1 MILPI
6 LRMIFSTLLG
16 VVFKKISEGSCSR
29 NFKIFGSGWGRHF
42 FAKKSRNFGAYSMLL
57 LIRFFLK
64 GSVLEK
70 CWYLRKNKSLSRVRD
85 FYFNLSA
92 KNCVHVITVEMVVE
106 KPRIC
111 NASSQTIVVT
121 CVLVNNDAPK
131 NKTKE
136 TTNTMIIQ
144 LIT

>member
-64 GSVLEK
+64 IDKKQFEPTQVAT
-70 CWYLRKNKSLSRVRD
+70 
-85 FYFNLSA
+85 F
-92 KNCVHVITVEMVVE
+92 TVE
-106 KPRIC
+106 
-111 NASSQTIVVT
+111 
-121 CVLVNNDAPK
+121 
-131 NKTKE
+131 
-136 TTNTMIIQ
+136 
-144 LIT
+144 

>member
-1 MILPI
+1 M
-6 LRMIFSTLLG
+6 
-16 VVFKKISEGSCSR
+16 
-29 NFKIFGSGWGRHF
+29 
-42 FAKKSRNFGAYSMLL
+42 
-57 LIRFFLK
+57 
-64 GSVLEK
+64 
-70 CWYLRKNKSLSRVRD
+70 RD

-144 LIT
+144 LIA

>member
-1 MILPI
+1 MNFLIYH
-6 LRMIFSTLLG
+6 SGDGG
-16 VVFKKISEGSCSR
+16 VSS
-29 NFKIFGSGWGRHF
+29 H
-42 FAKKSRNFGAYSMLL
+42 
-57 LIRFFLK
+57 
-64 GSVLEK
+64 
-70 CWYLRKNKSLSRVRD
+70 
-85 FYFNLSA
+85 FYFSLFV
-92 KNCVHVITVEMVVE
+92 KNCVQVRTVEMVVE

>member
-1 MILPI
+1 M
-6 LRMIFSTLLG
+6 
-16 VVFKKISEGSCSR
+16 
-29 NFKIFGSGWGRHF
+29 
-42 FAKKSRNFGAYSMLL
+42 
-57 LIRFFLK
+57 
-64 GSVLEK
+64 
-70 CWYLRKNKSLSRVRD
+70 RD

-121 CVLVNNDAPK
+121 CVLVNKDAPK

-136 TTNTMIIQ
+136 AINTMIIQ
-144 LIT
+144 LLT

>member
-1 MILPI
+1 M
-6 LRMIFSTLLG
+6 
-16 VVFKKISEGSCSR
+16 
-29 NFKIFGSGWGRHF
+29 
-42 FAKKSRNFGAYSMLL
+42 
-57 LIRFFLK
+57 
-64 GSVLEK
+64 
-70 CWYLRKNKSLSRVRD
+70 RD

-92 KNCVHVITVEMVVE
+92 KNCVHVITVDIVVE
-106 KPRIC
+106 NPRIC

-131 NKTKE
+131 NKIKE